1 VRGVAGE
8 KIPGKPP
15 QAYSIHGW
23 QETSLVKAKGIRLEK
38 LASLCLFSF
47 ICAQGL
53 AQTGTEVLNQLENFL
68 GGIETMTADVKQLIV
83 ESDGGVLEESIIRMK
98 LKRPEGF
105 YWETV
110 DPFPELI
117 VTNGT
122 YLWNYQ
128 PDLEQVVIESW
139 DVSRSEL
146 AAQLLSGDTENLGQE
161 YLLTLRDSG
170 ESEFTEFV
178 LEPRDGD
185 NVYRQIVLTF
195 NGRQL
200 DMIYVDNDNGQ
211 KTVWQFSNIIL
222 NIPLAE
228 REFVFEA
235 TGDIEII
242 DNIYVQ

>member
-1 VRGVAGE
+1 
-8 KIPGKPP
+8 
-15 QAYSIHGW
+15 
-23 QETSLVKAKGIRLEK
+23 
-38 LASLCLFSF
+38 
-47 ICAQGL
+47 
-53 AQTGTEVLNQLENFL
+53 
-68 GGIETMTADVKQLIV
+68 
-83 ESDGGVLEESIIRMK
+83 MK

-146 AAQLLSGDTENLGQE
+146 AAQLLSGDTENLSQE